1 MGTNSLG
8 GDLLFIFM
16 TILVMIIIIFI
27 LYMINTNI
35 QFITLGE
42 RVVNGKAQIAAQ
54 VESRWDAVTNL
65 IQATKKYAA
74 YEAETLDTIVHQRTQ
89 ISQTSSIDTIEQDDA
104 NLNNVMGRLLAIAES
119 YPELKASSVY
129 ETTMKSINKYEDNVR
144 HARMIYNDVVT
155 KFNRLV
161 KMFPSNIVASL
172 FKFTE
177 REYFE
182 ATETKH
188 AMPEWE

>member
-1 MGTNSLG
+1 MITNLLG
-8 GDLLFIFM
+8 GDVLFIF
-16 TILVMIIIIFI
+16 ISIFVIFIIILI
-27 LYMINTNI
+27 LYMITTYN

-42 RVVNGKAQIAAQ
+42 RVVNAKAQIAAQ

-74 YEAETLDTIVHQRTQ
+74 YEAETLDKIVHQRTQ
-89 ISQTSSIDTIEQDDA
+89 ISQASSIDTMEQDEA
-104 NLNNVMGRLLAIAES
+104 SLNNVLGRLLAIAES

-129 ETTMKSINKYEDNVR
+129 ETTMQSINKYEDNVR

-161 KMFPSNIVASL
+161 KMFPSNILASL
-172 FKFTE
+172 FKFSE

-182 ATETKH
+182 VTETKH